1 MKHTD
6 TQGLLMVISAPSG
19 TGKTTLCKRLLAE
32 FPDLRFSVSCTTR
45 PARKGEKDGMD
56 YHFISIEDFTRR
68 KANGEFAEWEEIYG
82 HFYGTLKK
90 DIEDMPRKGYDV
102 VLDIDTKGARNVKA
116 IYPAAVLVFI
126 MPPSVE
132 ILKERLKKRGSETD
146 DIIKKRFD
154 KAMGEIRENEWYDY
168 VVFND
173 IMSDSVNILRS
184 VYIAEKNRTSRL
196 QGRIA
201 DFYRITGGI

>member
-1 MKHTD
+1 MKQTKPK
-6 TQGLLMVISAPSG
+6 GLLMVVSAPSG
-19 TGKTTLCKRLLAE
+19 AGKTTLCKKLLAE
-32 FPDLRFSVSCTTR
+32 FLDLRFSVSCTTR
-45 PARKGEKDGMD
+45 PARKSEENGRD
-56 YHFISIEDFTRR
+56 YHFISTENFTQRR
-68 KANGEFAEWEEIYG
+68 ANGEFVEWEEIYG

-90 DIEDMPRKGYDV
+90 DIEDIITQGHDV
-102 VLDIDTKGARNVKA
+102 ILDVDTKGARNVKA
-116 IYPAAVLVFI
+116 LYPQGIFVFI

-132 ILKERLKKRGSETD
+132 ILKERLKNRGSETD
-146 DIIKKRFD
+146 DVIRKRFD
-154 KAMGEIRENEWYDY
+154 KAMEEIRENEWYDY

-173 IMSDSVNILRS
+173 IVSDSVNILRS

>member
-1 MKHTD
+1 MKQTKPK
-6 TQGLLMVISAPSG
+6 GLLMVVSAPSG
-19 TGKTTLCKRLLAE
+19 AGKTTLCKKLLAE
-32 FPDLRFSVSCTTR
+32 FLDLRFSVSCTTR
-45 PARKGEKDGMD
+45 PARKSEENGRD
-56 YHFISIEDFTRR
+56 YHFISTENFTQRR
-68 KANGEFAEWEEIYG
+68 ANGEFVEWEEIYG

-90 DIEDMPRKGYDV
+90 DIEDIITQGHDV
-102 VLDIDTKGARNVKA
+102 ILDIDTKGARNVKA
-116 IYPAAVLVFI
+116 LYPQGIFVFI

-132 ILKERLKKRGSETD
+132 ILKERLKNRGSETD
-146 DIIKKRFD
+146 DVIRKRFD
-154 KAMGEIRENEWYDY
+154 KAMEEIRENEWYDY

-173 IMSDSVNILRS
+173 IVSDSVNILRS